1 MSLFYEF
8 GFNIKRGREVAFQ
21 EWTAKNDAA
30 LKASAPTGV
39 EYLGT
44 YIVAMS
50 SEKDLGEYRVL
61 WRLASF
67 AAFDALDEAALDEKS
82 DWGRLN
88 REVTEFMDLP
98 IGAEGTFSIYRPLIG
113 APMWEIS

>member
-1 MSLFYEF
+1 MSLFYEI

-21 EWTAKNDAA
+21 EWTAENDAA
-30 LKASAPTGV
+30 LKASTPAGV

-44 YIVAMS
+44 YVLVMS

-67 AAFDALDEAALDEKS
+67 AAFDALEEATQDEKS

-98 IGAEGTFSIYRPLIG
+98 IGAQGTFAVLRPLIG
-113 APMWEIS
+113 AAIWEIS